1 MPRRL
6 YSLPDGTKQA
16 LLNMSFENQVITW
29 LMQDGWQVFTPVL
42 DHGHKTD
49 LLISEGGR
57 YFRIQ
62 IKTIDANKGK
72 SQEIHN
78 MWGECH
84 IDFVIYFARNGEWG
98 FIVPAFSENKKT
110 LNDPK
115 HKMFLLKKNE
125 FLTAFHTVD
134 QTV

>member
-1 MPRRL
+1 M
-6 YSLPDGTKQA
+6 A
-16 LLNMSFENQVITW
+16 FENQVVTW

-49 LLISEGGR
+49 ILISDGKR

-72 SQEIHN
+72 GQEVQN
-78 MWGECH
+78 MWETAC
-84 IDFVIYFARNGEWG
+84 IDFIIYFARNGEWG
-98 FIVPAFSENKKT
+98 YVVPAFSEKKKI
-110 LNDPK
+110 LNAPE
-115 HKMFLLKKNE
+115 HKMFLLKRKE

-134 QTV
+134 